1 MDESIKMEKEG
12 SIPWVE
18 KYRPTHFD
26 QIVMDPNNQE
36 LFKQIIEKEYFPHL
50 LFYGPPGTGKTTTI
64 INLIQEYQRK
74 HSRINKENIIHLNAS
89 DERGIDIIRNQIH
102 SFVRTKNLFE
112 KGFKFVILDEVD
124 YMTKNAQN
132 ALKYLLQTTHNDV
145 RLCLICNYISKIDI
159 ALKQEFMVVRFNQLP
174 ENQIFRF
181 IKDICVKENIAI
193 DDNIINEIQKNYSS
207 DIRSM
212 INYLQLNKDNMQ
224 KEWKNKINGHKI
236 MVELHN
242 KFLQKEKSKDIIQY
256 IRNCSMYHN
265 TDQMNIIQKYLNHIV
280 RNHIHLLNEKY
291 FIMIENILHNKNSPL
306 NETLHYFVINHLHL
320 LHA

>member
-1 MDESIKMEKEG
+1 
-12 SIPWVE
+12 
-18 KYRPTHFD
+18 
-26 QIVMDPNNQE
+26 
-36 LFKQIIEKEYFPHL
+36 
-50 LFYGPPGTGKTTTI
+50 
-64 INLIQEYQRK
+64 
-74 HSRINKENIIHLNAS
+74 
-89 DERGIDIIRNQIH
+89 
-102 SFVRTKNLFE
+102 
-112 KGFKFVILDEVD
+112 
-124 YMTKNAQN
+124 
-132 ALKYLLQTTHNDV
+132 
-145 RLCLICNYISKIDI
+145 
-159 ALKQEFMVVRFNQLP
+159 MVVRFNQLP

-242 KFLQKEKSKDIIQY
+242 KFLQKEKSEDIIQY

-306 NETLHYFVINHLHL
+306 NETLHYFVIHHLHL
-320 LHA
+320 LHT